1 MSNTFI
7 MDHPL
12 VKHKI
17 TLLRDE
23 NTGTKDFR
31 TLVGEIGSLMAYE
44 ALRDL
49 PTELVSVKSPVAES
63 MQPVIAGK
71 KLAVLPILR
80 YPACRAWHG
89 RRHTRNVPVRKSRT
103 YRTLP

>member
-1 MSNTFI
+1 MGNTFI

-23 NTGTKDFR
+23 RTGTKDFR

-49 PTELVSVKSPVAES
+49 PTELVLVKSPVAC
-63 MQPVIAGK
+63 G
-71 KLAVLPILR
+71 
-80 YPACRAWHG
+80 
-89 RRHTRNVPVRKSRT
+89 
-103 YRTLP
+103 

>member
-1 MSNTFI
+1 MSNSNTMI

-31 TLVGEIGSLMAYE
+31 TLVSEIGSLMANE
-44 ALRDL
+44 ALRNL
-49 PTELVSVKSPVAES
+49 PTELDRLRSPVAE
-63 MQPVIAGK
+63 
-71 KLAVLPILR
+71 
-80 YPACRAWHG
+80 
-89 RRHTRNVPVRKSRT
+89 
-103 YRTLP
+103 